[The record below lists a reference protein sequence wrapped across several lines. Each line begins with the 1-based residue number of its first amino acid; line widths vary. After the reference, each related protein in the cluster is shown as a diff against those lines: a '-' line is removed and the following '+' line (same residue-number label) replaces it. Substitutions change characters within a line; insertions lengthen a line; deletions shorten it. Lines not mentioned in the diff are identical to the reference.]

1 MILFIEPISKNIG
14 MYVPAYPL
22 PIMEVGSFVKAN
34 LPETEI
40 GIISIPVDYGLP
52 LTKEGKEQIYHE
64 LIGELAEIKPDAV
77 GVSCTAIAQADEVIN
92 LCETIKAYNPHI
104 FIFVGGYFPTLYYE
118 ELFARTSA
126 IDLIVIGEGEIPV
139 LRIVE
144 FFKKGK
150 NPRDES
156 IPNLV
161 WKENGKIHLTKKGE
175 RFNLEYKAPL
185 NLALLRH
192 TREYDILPYAFSRGC
207 PYRCGFCM
215 EEFIRPVRKQVPY
228 EIVQK
233 DLVNLTG
240 HNKSHILMVS
250 DALFDSFHL
259 FQMLRSL
266 GMRVNFETRCDVLDP
281 SIIPQIADVCGM
293 LALGFESAS
302 YSTLRRMNKVRD
314 RAHYEQYLNNTI
326 AIFQEAIKHEICTMV
341 FMIAGYPEDTEKD
354 LEESLIFAR
363 ELAEYSGP
371 GGHIFKIGEC
381 RAYPKTKL
389 YELAASLPD
398 VVFDND
404 GVFGQNVVRQPSKDL
419 KFDTVL
425 AYMKE
430 IFSLSNVTPKL
441 QNNLLAMMP
450 FFRLPGN
457 ALQDDMIPDQC
468 FRDRDKGIFNVQVE
482 SLSTFRE
489 LVPKLIVKYKNSM
502 SDQRSTRDL
511 VI

>member
-1 MILFIEPISKNIG
+1 LILFIEPISKALG
-14 MYVPAYPL
+14 VYVPAYPL
-22 PIMEVGSFVKAN
+22 PIMEIGSFVKAN

-52 LTKEGKEQIYHE
+52 LTREGKERIYNE
-64 LIGELAEIKPDAV
+64 FIGELSKMKPDAV
-77 GVSCTAIAQADEVIN
+77 GISCTAIAQAEEVID
-92 LCETIKAYNPHI
+92 LCEIIKAYDPHI

-118 ELFARTSA
+118 ELFSRTSA
-126 IDLIVIGEGEIPV
+126 IDLIVIGEGEIPT

-144 FFKKGK
+144 SLEKGQ

-156 IPNLV
+156 IPNLA
-161 WKENGKIHLTKKGE
+161 WKENGQIHLTKKGE

-192 TREYDILPYAFSRGC
+192 PRAYDILPYAFSRGC
-207 PYRCGFCM
+207 PYRCRFCM
-215 EEFIRPVRKQVPY
+215 EEFIRPVRKEVPH
-228 EIVQK
+228 EIVRK
-233 DLVNLTG
+233 DLMNLTRQNNF
-240 HNKSHILMVS
+240 HTLMVS

-259 FQMLRSL
+259 FPMLRSL
-266 GMRVNFETRCDVLDP
+266 GMKVNFETRCDVLDP

-302 YSTLRRMNKVRD
+302 YNTLRRMNKVRD
-314 RAHYEQYLNNTI
+314 RAHYGQYLNNTI
-326 AIFQEAIKHEICTMV
+326 AIFQEAIKNEIPTMV
-341 FMIAGYPEDTEKD
+341 FMIAGYPEETEKD

-371 GGHIFKIGEC
+371 GGHVFKIGEC

-389 YELAASLPD
+389 YDLAMSLPD
-398 VVFDND
+398 VVFDDD
-404 GVFGQNVVRQPSKDL
+404 GVFGQNVIRQPSRDL

-430 IFSLSNVTPKL
+430 IFNLSNVTPKL

-450 FFRLPGN
+450 FFRLPAH
-457 ALQDDMIPDQC
+457 ALKDDMIPDRC
-468 FRDRDKGIFNVQVE
+468 FRDKDRGIFNVQAD
-482 SLSTFRE
+482 SLSTFRKF
-489 LVPKLIVKYKNSM
+489 VPRLMEKYKDLM

-511 VI
+511 SV